1 MDGDSVKIYECTAS
15 GTGSVSVH
23 WSPANVIPDCVPEPV
38 SPEDDS
44 NYDVQATIH
53 YRSGGFAP
61 ASCIAAY
68 QSYVA
73 SFFRQLNELLSKR
86 CEAATGTKIDVHF
99 ANSSVAMKADTNE
112 LSITY
117 VLRIDTSARQRS
129 FYEHCGMTLGIAFDL
144 SVPSSSHI
152 IESLLNIDT
161 QQVSSCPSLNVSG
174 NWKVGLG
181 ILNLITFFRIYD

>member
-1 MDGDSVKIYECTAS
+1 MDSDAVKIYECTA
-15 GTGSVSVH
+15 TGGH

-44 NYDVQATIH
+44 NYDVQATID

-68 QSYVA
+68 QAYVGA
-73 SFFRQLNELLSKR
+73 FFTDLNELLSKR
-86 CEAATGTKIDVHF
+86 CEAATGTKIDVNF
-99 ANSSVAMKADTNE
+99 FNSSVALKADTNE

-117 VLRIDTSARQRS
+117 VLRIDTSQRQRS

-161 QQVSSCPSLNVSG
+161 QQVSSCPSLNVSIFG
-174 NWKVGLG
+174 D
-181 ILNLITFFRIYD
+181 F